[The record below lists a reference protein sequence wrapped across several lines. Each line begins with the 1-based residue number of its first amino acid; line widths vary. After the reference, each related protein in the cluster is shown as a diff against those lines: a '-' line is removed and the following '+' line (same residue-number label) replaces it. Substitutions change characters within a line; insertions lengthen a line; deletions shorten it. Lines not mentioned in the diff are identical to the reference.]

1 MCSVRIR
8 SNAGHIRGRMLE
20 VYVDDSAS
28 DARTDKRLV
37 LAGYIQSAEAWGR
50 LTEDW
55 TTELA
60 RPPVIAS
67 LHMITCFQGWS
78 EEAREAKIDSLVAV
92 LAKYKPL
99 SIECSIS
106 RAVHNEELRGRAPY
120 DLRHPYFSCFVGIM
134 YGVARTVLEENLR
147 GPVELFFD
155 EQGKVGTDAA
165 LWYVPLKHMDSML
178 ADVLGGPPRFASDNE
193 VVPLQT
199 ADMLAWYVRRA
210 TEARCTAR
218 QREVA
223 DALRFCHRRM
233 EIPDSLVKEWGDA
246 FQRVPGIEDTRGRR
260 GSTNKFMQEL
270 VVRLPPDR
278 VVPALNK
285 LARRATW
292 LRRARSMLKWL
303 GLERVWKRL
312 AHSKFTIR

>member
-1 MCSVRIR
+1 
-8 SNAGHIRGRMLE
+8 MLE

-28 DARTDKRLV
+28 DAGTDKRLV
-37 LAGYIQSAEAWGR
+37 LAGYMQPAEAWGR

-55 TTELA
+55 TAELA
-60 RPPVIAS
+60 RPPALAS

-78 EEAREAKIDSLVAV
+78 EEAREAKLDSLVAV
-92 LAKYKPL
+92 LANYKPL

-106 RAVHNEELRGRAPY
+106 RTAHVEQLRGRAPY
-120 DLRHPYFSCFVGIM
+120 DLRHPYFPCFVGVM
-134 YGVARTVLEENLR
+134 YGVARTVLEEDLS

-165 LWYVPLKHMDSML
+165 LWYLPLKLMDPTL
-178 ADVLGGPPRFASDNE
+178 ANVLGGPPRFANDNE

-210 TEARCTAR
+210 TEARCTVR

-223 DALRFCHRRM
+223 DALRFRHRYM
-233 EIPDSLVKEWGDA
+233 EIPDHLVKEWGDA
-246 FQRVPGIEDTRGRR
+246 FQRVPGVEDTKGRR

-270 VVRLPPDR
+270 VVRMPPDQ

-292 LRRARSMLKWL
+292 LRRVRSALKWL
-303 GLERVWKRL
+303 GLERIWRRVAR
-312 AHSKFTIR
+312 SKFTIR